1 MDSALGKQSVGR
13 VGEYPVLTTSIDAI
27 TMCQV
32 FMKWL
37 VGCIATGIIFIVP
50 IIYISS
56 PGPIFFAQERV
67 GQNEKTFK
75 LYKFRSMYMDAEER
89 KKIR

>member
-1 MDSALGKQSVGR
+1 MVQSNRYMENDSAYTRKRL
-13 VGEYPVLTTSIDAI
+13 
-27 TMCQV
+27 V
-32 FMKWL
+32 FACKRIADILFSL
-37 VGCIATGIIFIVP
+37 VGLLLAAPLFFAVAFGIRLD
-50 IIYISS
+50 SR
-56 PGPIFFAQERV
+56 GPIFFAQERV